1 MQLKKATRDPGYPE
15 SAAEPT
21 DARYASTDAYYTDA
35 PKDSTRSRTDSPPV
49 RSASSR
55 GQSIIDAHSTF
66 DGRYETD
73 QDLRVEGTISGEI
86 ICRGELTVERDATVN
101 SQIAA
106 HDATIRGRV
115 DGEVSC
121 TGRLTLTGTAV
132 VTGTFKAAT
141 LVVEE
146 GASLGGNVETV
157 QDGMPPIVGR
167 VTRGAPAAEP
177 EPAAA
182 EESPG
187 RETPRSASS
196 GGGGRNGRG
205 NREVPS
211 FALVSSDE
219 RAALDRN

>member
-1 MQLKKATRDPGYPE
+1 MQLKKTTREAGYPE
-15 SAAEPT
+15 PEAEPSDT
-21 DARYASTDAYYTDA
+21 RYGSTETYYNDA
-35 PKDSTRSRTDSPPV
+35 PQNPARSRSESPELRTV
-49 RSASSR
+49 GAR

-106 HDATIRGRV
+106 RDATIRGRV
-115 DGEVSC
+115 DGEVTC
-121 TGRLTLTGTAV
+121 TGRLTLTGTAI

-146 GASLGGNVETV
+146 GAALRGSVETV
-157 QDGMPPIVGR
+157 QEGMPPVVGR
-167 VTRGAPAAEP
+167 VSRSAPAGAAAEP
-177 EPAAA
+177 AVAAEPA
-182 EESPG
+182 E
-187 RETPRSASS
+187 REPAQTSS
-196 GGGGRNGRG
+196 GGGRNGRG

-219 RAALDRN
+219 RADRN

>member
-1 MQLKKATRDPGYPE
+1 MQLKKSTRETGYPE
-15 SAAEPT
+15 SEAVTTEP
-21 DARYASTDAYYTDA
+21 RYNSTDAYYTDTPQAATRPRPDA
-35 PKDSTRSRTDSPPV
+35 PELRAVGP
-49 RSASSR
+49 R

-101 SQIAA
+101 AQIAA
-106 HDATIRGRV
+106 RDATIRGRV

-146 GASLGGNVETV
+146 GAALRGSVETV
-157 QDGMPPIVGR
+157 AEGMPPVVSR
-167 VTRGAPAAEP
+167 VTRAVTAP
-177 EPAAA
+177 EPAATVETA
-182 EESPG
+182 ERAP
-187 RETPRSASS
+187 ASS
-196 GGGGRNGRG
+196 GGRNGRG
-205 NREVPS
+205 SREVPS

-219 RAALDRN
+219 RADRS